1 MIDTIDFVRDIIKQR
16 SDSRTPME
24 RQVVD
29 LLRTMIHARL
39 TEHPAFDAL
48 YQLYGYLTVP
58 GELEC
63 ELRQH
68 RTWEGEL
75 VDGIDMAAADKH
87 YRHWCKLRG
96 VADVVHR
103 ADRGGQDVG
112 REIGIV
118 VVDLADF
125 ADQLHAVEADVVEA
139 ADERRN
145 ERSARLGREQ
155 RLRRREA

>member
-1 MIDTIDFVRDIIKQR
+1 MLDTIDFVRDIIKQR
-16 SDSRTPME
+16 SDSRTPLE

-58 GELEC
+58 GELER

-75 VDGIDMAAADKH
+75 VDGIDMVAADKH

-96 VADVVHR
+96 VER
-103 ADRGGQDVG
+103 ASMSRRDG
-112 REIGIV
+112 RKPDAPCLVYVASKLGV
-118 VVDLADF
+118 RPSR
-125 ADQLHAVEADVVEA
+125 LHAAWQS
-139 ADERRN
+139 RKK
-145 ERSARLGREQ
+145 LTT
-155 RLRRREA
+155 